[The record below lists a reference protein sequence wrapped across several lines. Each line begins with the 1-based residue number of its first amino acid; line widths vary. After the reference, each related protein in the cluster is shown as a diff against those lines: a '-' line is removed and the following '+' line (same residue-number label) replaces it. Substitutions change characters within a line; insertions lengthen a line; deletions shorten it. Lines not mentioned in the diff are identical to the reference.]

1 MKRLLSLF
9 VSTVI
14 LCIIYTQI
22 DFAGLVSVFRNCNP
36 IWMVISLTMVVPIT
50 FFSSWRL
57 QQIVPPQVSLG
68 LWEANKLIL
77 AASVL
82 NMVLPSKMGDI
93 AKAYFMRDGGTSLK
107 RSGSQTLG
115 LAQSRS
121 RSQPQ
126 SQTQSQS
133 QSQPQSQPQ
142 GKISGTLSLSIVV
155 FEKACDFL
163 SLLLWCG
170 FGLLL
175 YPVKGA
181 FFISMTVAIISG
193 LVVGV
198 LVLAWGRFARFFF
211 KLVGGLA
218 DRIVPGK
225 IGTKVRSLEASWG
238 EMQTYFWSDRT
249 QLLKITVT
257 SVFIWLLHL
266 LQIWF
271 FILALNAWVNPIT
284 NLALSPLAILAGLLP
299 LTFAGVG
306 TRDAALIFLYQPYFS
321 EATGAALGLL
331 CSSRYLLPAI
341 GGLPFLSQYLNRLNQ
356 IKQVNPLKA
365 NGPADS

>member
-1 MKRLLSLF
+1 MKRLLSLII
-9 VSTVI
+9 STVI
-14 LCIIYTQI
+14 LCIIYSQI
-22 DFAGLVSVFRNCNP
+22 NFAGLIAVFRNCHP
-36 IWMVISLTMVVPIT
+36 VWMVVSLAMVVPIT

-57 QQIVPPQVSLG
+57 QQIVPSQVNLS

-93 AKAYFMRDGGTSLK
+93 AKAYFMRDGGTSSK
-107 RSGSQTLG
+107 HHRSSLG
-115 LAQSRS
+115 PDL
-121 RSQPQ
+121 QP
-126 SQTQSQS
+126 
-133 QSQPQSQPQ
+133 PNH

-181 FFISMTVAIISG
+181 FFVSMTVAIIG
-193 LVVGV
+193 GFVMGV
-198 LVLAWGRFARFFF
+198 LILASRQFAQLFFGVAGRIA
-211 KLVGGLA
+211 
-218 DRIVPGK
+218 PGK
-225 IGTKVRSLEASWG
+225 AGAKLRSLEADWG
-238 EMQTYFWSDRT
+238 EMQAYFWSDRP
-249 QLLKITVT
+249 QLLQITVT

-321 EATGAALGLL
+321 EATGAGLGLL

-341 GGLPFLSQYLNRLNQ
+341 GGLPFLNQYLSRINE
-356 IKQVNPLKA
+356 IKRAKPL
-365 NGPADS
+365 GADSQANH